1 MTVIMM
7 MTITMIMDKNT
18 GKKAMEVKK
27 RLNNS
32 KNKKKQRKKLKSVN
46 KFH

>member
-18 GKKAMEVKK
+18 GKKVMEVKK

-32 KNKKKQRKKLKSVN
+32 KNKKKLRKKLKSVN
-46 KFH
+46 KLH